1 METVGVSKLRDNMM
15 AFLKMVQEGKTL
27 TITSR
32 GHEIAM
38 IVPLKNKTNAA
49 REALEE
55 LRKTAHVGDVLS
67 PISEK
72 WEAME

>member
-15 AFLKMVQEGKTL
+15 AFLKMVQEGKAI

-32 GHEIAM
+32 GREIAM
-38 IVPLKNKTNAA
+38 IVPVRNKTNSA
-49 REALEE
+49 RKALEE

>member
-1 METVGVSKLRDNMM
+1 MQTVGVSKFRNNMM
-15 AFLKMVQEGKTL
+15 AFLKMVQEGKTF

-32 GHEIAM
+32 GREIAM

>member
-1 METVGVSKLRDNMM
+1 MQTVGVSKLRNNLM
-15 AFLKMVQEGKTL
+15 AFLKMVQEGKTF

-32 GHEIAM
+32 GREIAM

>member
-1 METVGVSKLRDNMM
+1 METVGVSKLRENMM
-15 AFLKMVQEGKTL
+15 AFLKMVEQGKTI

-38 IVPLKNKTNAA
+38 LVPIEDKMGSAKK
-49 REALEE
+49 ALEK
-55 LRKTAHVGDVLS
+55 LRKTAFVGDVLS
-67 PISEK
+67 PITED